1 MEITWLG
8 GNALLLKGRDTRV
21 LLDPAFKAGDSPPG
35 GAELVVSAAAEENR
49 FQPDQ
54 GPQVVARPG
63 EYELSGVSVRAVA
76 TARATLFVTEVD
88 EVAVLDLGTF
98 RGPLEMEALDAIGA
112 LDVLA
117 VSVGEGAPGR
127 AVEVAALASQLRPAV
142 LVPMDY
148 QAAPEGV
155 PGELADFVK
164 EMGLTQSNSQAK
176 LNLAGSAG
184 PSDDT
189 RVVILEARR

>member
-98 RGPLEMEALDAIGA
+98 
-112 LDVLA
+112 
-117 VSVGEGAPGR
+117 
-127 AVEVAALASQLRPAV
+127 
-142 LVPMDY
+142 
-148 QAAPEGV
+148 
-155 PGELADFVK
+155 
-164 EMGLTQSNSQAK
+164 
-176 LNLAGSAG
+176 
-184 PSDDT
+184 
-189 RVVILEARR
+189 

>member
-127 AVEVAALASQLRPAV
+127 AVEVAALASQLQPAV